1 MDKEINLISYL
12 PQILQDKE
20 EYEKIFNADNKE
32 IKTLND
38 KLDDVLNDQFL
49 ENLTISGVKRWEKI
63 MSIVPKSNES
73 LEDRRFRIFSKYISK
88 LPYSERFLRNW
99 LDSIVGEGNYE
110 LTVNNATYN
119 IHLESDARNQDWFNE
134 VHSFVSNIKPCNM
147 TLDYTRV
154 LVSKDNG
161 MYFGATTITGHE
173 ITIYPWS
180 PSDIET
186 QGEINILS
194 GNGFGYQE
202 ITIY

>member
-161 MYFGATTITGHE
+161 MYFGATTVTGHE

-186 QGEINILS
+186 QGEIKIMS

>member
-20 EYEKIFNADNKE
+20 EYIKAFNADNKE
-32 IKTLND
+32 IKILHD

-49 ENLTISGVKRWEKI
+49 EDLTITGIKRWEKI

-88 LPYSERFLRNW
+88 LPYSEKFLRNW
-99 LDSIVGEGNYE
+99 LNSIVGEGNYE
-110 LTVNNATYN
+110 LTINNATYN

-134 VHSFVSNIKPCNM
+134 VHSFVSSIKPCNM
-147 TLDYTRV
+147 SFDYTRI
-154 LVSKDNG
+154 LISKDNY
-161 MYFGATTITGHE
+161 MNFGITTLMGQE

-180 PSDIET
+180 PPNIET
-186 QGEINILS
+186 YGEIDILT
-194 GNGFGYQE
+194 GNGVGYQE
-202 ITIY
+202 ITIF

>member
-1 MDKEINLISYL
+1 
-12 PQILQDKE
+12 
-20 EYEKIFNADNKE
+20 
-32 IKTLND
+32 
-38 KLDDVLNDQFL
+38 QFL
-49 ENLTISGVKRWEKI
+49 EDLTISGIKRWEKI
-63 MSIVPKSNES
+63 MSITPKSNES

-110 LTVNNATYN
+110 LTINNATYN
-119 IHLESDARNQDWFNE
+119 IHLESDARNQDWFEE
-134 VHSFVSNIKPCNM
+134 VHSFVSDIKPCNM

-154 LVSKDNG
+154 LVSKDNSV
-161 MYFGATTITGHE
+161 YFGATTITGHE

-202 ITIY
+202 VTIY

>member
-20 EYEKIFNADNKE
+20 EYIKAFNADNKE
-32 IKTLND
+32 IKILHD

-49 ENLTISGVKRWEKI
+49 EDLTITGIKRWEKI

-88 LPYSERFLRNW
+88 LPYSELFLRNW

-110 LTVNNATYN
+110 LTINNATYN

-134 VHSFVSNIKPCNM
+134 VHSFVSSIKPCNM
-147 TLDYTRV
+147 SFDYTRI
-154 LVSKDNG
+154 LISKDNY
-161 MYFGATTITGHE
+161 MNFGITTLMGQE

-180 PSDIET
+180 PPNIET
-186 QGEINILS
+186 YGEIDILT
-194 GNGFGYQE
+194 GNGVGYQE
-202 ITIY
+202 ITIF

>member
-20 EYEKIFNADNKE
+20 EYIKAFNADNKE
-32 IKTLND
+32 IRILHD

-49 ENLTISGVKRWEKI
+49 EDLTITGIKRWEKI
-63 MSIVPKSNES
+63 MSIVPKSNET

-88 LPYSERFLRNW
+88 LPYSEKFLRNW
-99 LDSIVGEGNYE
+99 LDNIVGEGNYE
-110 LTVNNATYN
+110 LTINNSTYN
-119 IHLESDARNQDWFNE
+119 IHLESDARNQDWFEE
-134 VHSFVSNIKPCNM
+134 VHSFVSSVKPCNM

-161 MYFGATTITGHE
+161 MYFGATTIIGHE

-194 GNGFGYQE
+194 GNGCGYQE

>member
-20 EYEKIFNADNKE
+20 EYIKAFNADNKE
-32 IKTLND
+32 IKILHD

-49 ENLTISGVKRWEKI
+49 EDLTITGIKRWEKI
-63 MSIVPKSNES
+63 MSIVPKSNET

-88 LPYSERFLRNW
+88 LPYSEKFLRNW
-99 LDSIVGEGNYE
+99 LDNIVGEGNYE
-110 LTVNNATYN
+110 LTINNSTYN
-119 IHLESDARNQDWFNE
+119 IHLESDARNQDWFEE
-134 VHSFVSNIKPCNM
+134 VHSFVSSVKPCNM

-161 MYFGATTITGHE
+161 MYFGATTIIGHE

-194 GNGFGYQE
+194 GNGCGYQE

>member
-1 MDKEINLISYL
+1 MDKEINLIDYL

-32 IKTLND
+32 IKTLYD

-49 ENLTISGVKRWEKI
+49 EDLTISGIKRWERI
-63 MSIVPKSNES
+63 MSITSKLNES

-110 LTVNNATYN
+110 LTINNATYN
-119 IHLESDARNQDWFNE
+119 IHLESDARNQDWFEE
-134 VHSFVSNIKPCNM
+134 VHSFVSDIKPCNM

-154 LVSKDNG
+154 LVSKDNY
-161 MYFGATTITGHE
+161 MNFGATTITGHE

>member
-1 MDKEINLISYL
+1 MDKEINLINYL

-20 EYEKIFNADNKE
+20 EYIKVFNVENKE
-32 IKTLND
+32 IKTLHD
-38 KLDDVLNDQFL
+38 KLNDLASDQFL
-49 ENLTISGVKRWEKI
+49 EDLTISGIKRWEKI
-63 MSIVPKSNES
+63 MSITPKSNES

-99 LDSIVGEGNYE
+99 LDNIVGEGNYE
-110 LTVNNATYN
+110 LTINNDTYN
-119 IHLESDARNQDWFNE
+119 IHLESDARNQDWFEE

>member
-49 ENLTISGVKRWEKI
+49 EDLTITGIKRWEKI

-110 LTVNNATYN
+110 LTINNATYN
-119 IHLESDARNQDWFNE
+119 IHLESDARNQDWFEE
-134 VHSFVSNIKPCNM
+134 VHSFVSSIKPCNM
-147 TLDYTRV
+147 SLDYTRV

-161 MYFGATTITGHE
+161 MYFGATTVTGHE

-186 QGEINILS
+186 QGEINIIS

-202 ITIY
+202 VTIY

>member
-1 MDKEINLISYL
+1 MDKEINLINYL

-20 EYEKIFNADNKE
+20 EYIKVFNVENKE
-32 IKTLND
+32 IKTLHD
-38 KLDDVLNDQFL
+38 KLKDLSNDQFL
-49 ENLTISGVKRWEKI
+49 EDLTISGIKRWEKI
-63 MSIVPKSNES
+63 MSITPKSNES

-88 LPYSERFLRNW
+88 PPYSERFLRNW
-99 LDSIVGEGNYE
+99 LDNIVGEGNYE
-110 LTVNNATYN
+110 LTINNATYN

-134 VHSFVSNIKPCNM
+134 VHLFVSNIKPCNM

-161 MYFGATTITGHE
+161 LYFGATTITGHE

-186 QGEINILS
+186 QGEINIIS

>member
-1 MDKEINLISYL
+1 MDKEINLINYL

-20 EYEKIFNADNKE
+20 EYIKVFNVGNKE
-32 IKTLND
+32 IKILHD
-38 KLDDVLNDQFL
+38 KLKDLSNDQFL
-49 ENLTISGVKRWEKI
+49 EDL
-63 MSIVPKSNES
+63 SITPKSNES

-110 LTVNNATYN
+110 LTINNATYN
-119 IHLESDARNQDWFNE
+119 IHLESDARNQDWFEE
-134 VHSFVSNIKPCNM
+134 VHSFVSDIKPCNM

-154 LVSKDNG
+154 LVSKDNSV
-161 MYFGATTITGHE
+161 YFGATTITGHE

-202 ITIY
+202 VTIY

>member
-1 MDKEINLISYL
+1 MDKDINLISYL

-32 IKTLND
+32 IKTLHD

-49 ENLTISGVKRWEKI
+49 EDLTITGIKRWEKI

-88 LPYSERFLRNW
+88 LPYSELFLRNW

-110 LTVNNATYN
+110 LTINNATYN

-134 VHSFVSNIKPCNM
+134 VHSFVSSIKPCNL

-161 MYFGATTITGHE
+161 LYFGATTITGHE

-186 QGEINILS
+186 YGEINILS
-194 GNGFGYQE
+194 GNGCGYQE